1 MSSEQLIRN
10 LETPRGTLD
19 AILNTDAYNEVDDQ
33 FALAY
38 MLLSRERIR
47 TLGICVAPFLNRK
60 RTSPA
65 DGMRKNHEEI
75 LQVLELMEQTPK
87 PTVYMSEERF
97 LVGEVGGCWVSFR
110 RIHRA
115 GGVAVHARKSAVS
128 RCHRRYYQH
137 CLSCPVIHR
146 GGAGECS
153 GGKLIEESW
162 K

>member
-10 LETPRGTLD
+10 LETPRGTVD

-47 TLGICVAPFLNRK
+47 TLGICAAPFLNRK

-87 PTVYMSEERF
+87 PTVYMGVERF
-97 LVGEVGGCWVSFR
+97 LVGEGRLLGLLPPNSSCGR
-110 RIHRA
+110 RCGTCPKIRCISLS
-115 GGVAVHARKSAVS
+115 SALLPTLP
-128 RCHRRYYQH
+128 R
-137 CLSCPVIHR
+137 LSCYPPR
-146 GGAGECS
+146 RCGRMQ
-153 GGKLIEESW
+153 W
-162 K
+162 W